1 MEEPAGKDI
10 FETTVEIRFADID
23 AMGHVNN
30 AKYLTYAQEARFLW
44 ATEEFS
50 GAMKETSLIEMVVAR
65 AEVDFIE
72 PIYEGG
78 RFVDVDISVE
88 KIGNSSF
95 NMLFT
100 ISDQGKVFAK
110 VRTVQVAVSLETRK
124 SRPLTDK
131 ERDFLSKYLE
141 TN

>member
-1 MEEPAGKDI
+1 MKYLNKQFVRWD
-10 FETTVEIRFADID
+10 DID

-30 AKYLTYAQEARFLW
+30 AKYLTFAQEARFLW

-50 GAMKETSLIEMVVAR
+50 ATMRESSLIEMVVAR

-72 PIYEGG
+72 PIYDGG
-78 RFVDVDISVE
+78 RFVDVEISVE

-100 ISDQGKVFAK
+100 IADAGKVFAK
-110 VRTVQVAVSLETRK
+110 VKTVQVAVSLETKK

-131 ERDFLSKYLE
+131 EREFLTKYLE
-141 TN
+141 LN

>member
-1 MEEPAGKDI
+1 MKFLSKQFVRWD
-10 FETTVEIRFADID
+10 DLD

-30 AKYLTYAQEARFLW
+30 AVYLTYAQEARFLW

-50 GAMKETSLIEMVVAR
+50 GAMRETSLIEMVVAR
-65 AEVDFIE
+65 AEIDFIE

-78 RFVDVDISVE
+78 RFVDVEITIG

-95 NMLFT
+95 NMIFT
-100 ISDQGKVFAK
+100 IADKGTIFAK
-110 VRTVQVAVSLETRK
+110 VMTVQVAVSTETMK

-131 ERDFLSKYLE
+131 EREFLTKYLE
-141 TN
+141 SN

>member
-1 MEEPAGKDI
+1 MKYLSKHFVRWD
-10 FETTVEIRFADID
+10 DLD
-23 AMGHVNN
+23 AFGHVNN

-44 ATEEFS
+44 ATEEYS
-50 GAMKETSLIEMVVAR
+50 AAMRDSSLIEMVVAR

-72 PIYEGG
+72 PIYDGG
-78 RFVDVDISVE
+78 RFVDVEVSIE

-95 NMLFT
+95 NMLFI

-110 VRTVQVAVSLETRK
+110 VKTVQVAVSLETKR

-131 ERDFLSKYLE
+131 EREFLTKYLE
-141 TN
+141 II

>member
-1 MEEPAGKDI
+1 MKYLNKQFVRWD
-10 FETTVEIRFADID
+10 DID

-30 AKYLTYAQEARFLW
+30 AKYLTFAQEARFLW

-50 GAMKETSLIEMVVAR
+50 ATMRESSLIEMVVAR

-72 PIYEGG
+72 PIYDGG
-78 RFVDVDISVE
+78 RFVDVEISVE

-100 ISDQGKVFAK
+100 IADARKVFAK
-110 VRTVQVAVSLETRK
+110 VKTVQVAVSLETKK

-131 ERDFLSKYLE
+131 EREFLTKYLE
-141 TN
+141 LN

>member
-1 MEEPAGKDI
+1 MKYLSKQFVRWDEL
-10 FETTVEIRFADID
+10 D

-50 GAMKETSLIEMVVAR
+50 GAMRETSLIEMVVAR
-65 AEVDFIE
+65 AEIDFVE

-78 RFVDVDISVE
+78 RFVDVEITIG

-95 NMLFT
+95 NMIFT
-100 ISDQGKVFAK
+100 ISDQGKVFAR
-110 VRTVQVAVSLETRK
+110 VMTVQVAISTETMK

-131 ERDFLSKYLE
+131 EREFLTKYLE
-141 TN
+141 SN

>member
-1 MEEPAGKDI
+1 MKFVSKQFVRWD
-10 FETTVEIRFADID
+10 DLD

-50 GAMKETSLIEMVVAR
+50 GAMRETSLIEMVVAR
-65 AEVDFIE
+65 AEIDFKE

-78 RFVDVDISVE
+78 RFVDVEISVE

-95 NMLFT
+95 TMLFT
-100 ISDQGKVFAK
+100 IADGGKVFAK
-110 VRTVQVAVSLETRK
+110 VKTVQVAISVETMK
-124 SRPLTDK
+124 SRPLTDT
-131 ERDFLSKYLE
+131 EREFLNKYLE

>member
-1 MEEPAGKDI
+1 MKFLSKQFVRWD
-10 FETTVEIRFADID
+10 DLD

-50 GAMKETSLIEMVVAR
+50 GAMRETSLIEMVVAR
-65 AEVDFIE
+65 AEIDFIE

-78 RFVDVDISVE
+78 RFVDVEITIG

-95 NMLFT
+95 NMIFT
-100 ISDQGKVFAK
+100 ISDRGTIFAK
-110 VRTVQVAVSLETRK
+110 VMTVQVAVSTETMK

-131 ERDFLSKYLE
+131 EREFLTKYLE
-141 TN
+141 SN

>member
-1 MEEPAGKDI
+1 MKFLSKQFVRWD
-10 FETTVEIRFADID
+10 DLD

-50 GAMKETSLIEMVVAR
+50 GAMRETSLIEMVVAR
-65 AEVDFIE
+65 AEIDFVE

-78 RFVDVDISVE
+78 RFVDVEITIG

-100 ISDQGKVFAK
+100 IGDQGKIFAR
-110 VRTVQVAVSLETRK
+110 VMTVQVAISTETMK

-131 ERDFLSKYLE
+131 EREFLTKYLE
-141 TN
+141 SN

>member
-1 MEEPAGKDI
+1 MKYTSKQFVRWD
-10 FETTVEIRFADID
+10 DLD

-30 AKYLTYAQEARFLW
+30 AKYLTYAQEARFIW
-44 ATEEFS
+44 STSVFS
-50 GAMKETSLIEMVVAR
+50 SAMDASTLIEMVVAR

-78 RFVDVDISVE
+78 KFVDIDISVE

-95 NMLFT
+95 NLLYT
-100 ISDQGKVFAK
+100 IRDEDIVLAK
-110 VRTVQVAVSLETRK
+110 IKTVQVAISLETKK
-124 SRPLTDK
+124 SRPLTEK
-131 ERDFLSKYLE
+131 ERDFLTKYLE